1 MPQPYILTAE
11 LPGDVFAWADG
22 LRKAHF
28 PPERNHLA
36 AHVTLF
42 HAFAPS
48 LREELRAMAAA
59 LAGEYAPPQAQV
71 DGLLK
76 LGGGTA
82 IRLRSDGMSALRG
95 RIADRFETMLTAQDQ
110 GTKVLHITVQNKVSA
125 EAARALQAEL
135 GPMLMPRR
143 FAFAGLGLHLY
154 HGPHWE
160 AVGIWPFRGRASAD
174 TRG

>member
-1 MPQPYILTAE
+1 M
-11 LPGDVFAWADG
+11 
-22 LRKAHF
+22 R
-28 PPERNHLA
+28 
-36 AHVTLF
+36 VTVSRSK
-42 HAFAPS
+42 PS
-48 LREELRAMAAA
+48 AM
-59 LAGEYAPPQAQV
+59 
-71 DGLLK
+71 
-76 LGGGTA
+76 
-82 IRLRSDGMSALRG
+82 
-95 RIADRFETMLTAQDQ
+95 FETMLTAQDQ